1 MGVTFSQKGDFSK
14 TNSMLQRMLENVD
27 LSILDKYGRKGI
39 QLLESATPIDTGVTA
54 ASWYY
59 TIEHDKNQ
67 ATLTFNNSN
76 VVRGMSIALLIQY
89 GHATRTGGW
98 VEGLDYINPALQ
110 PLFEELANEAWKE
123 VTKS

>member
-39 QLLESATPIDTGVTA
+39 QLLESATPVDTGVTA

-76 VVRGMSIALLIQY
+76 VVRGMSVALLIQY

>member
-76 VVRGMSIALLIQY
+76 IVRGMSVALLIQY

-110 PLFEELANEAWKE
+110 PLFEELAKEAWKE